1 MLPRSLNDAPA
12 WGGDTT
18 FVTDIVVHIPMRLQ
32 LVCNHIANKVGNNE
46 FSFFTKI
53 AKREGNNIYLSD
65 EFHIPDQIVSSVSID
80 YGKDPDAFVD
90 TVIHRHPNGMNR
102 FSGVDENYINANFKC
117 SLLYTKSEGFVH
129 GCYNLDMGNDVKLR
143 LPIKPKLIDGLD
155 IDVSM
160 IQERSFGRTA
170 RPERNEMTYKLG
182 EYATRS
188 SSPYDVDGET
198 DDEEDGETDDEED
211 IERDTFREK
220 DMSDVI
226 LDDVE
231 SFKNAD
237 DNDQLLLAEITELK
251 ERIDLIEEDHD
262 AAIKDLYSKCE
273 DIEGKIDEQN
283 STLENALGEPLN
295 A

>member
-1 MLPRSLNDAPA
+1 MKFTGFISKLVFSVLFTFSLFVSAAVRDVVP
-12 WGGDTT
+12 GE
-18 FVTDIVVHIPMRLQ
+18 VTDDRELQQAMRTQ
-32 LVCNHIANKVGNNE
+32 RQQQYVEAGNLTV
-46 FSFFTKI
+46 SK
-53 AKREGNNIYLSD
+53 LL
-65 EFHIPDQIVSSVSID
+65 PD
-80 YGKDPDAFVD
+80 D
-90 TVIHRHPNGMNR
+90 TVGLPHQKWEAKLSNGAKIL
-102 FSGVDENYINANFKC
+102 V
-117 SLLYTKSEGFVH
+117 V
-129 GCYNLDMGNDVKLR
+129 YNLDMGNDVKLR